1 MNFYEIPA
9 KTVGAGTQP
18 TEADGAVLDYQ
29 EMPDEMT
36 TFSMPIIPEPEAV
49 EGLDMAIS
57 LLARVQS
64 AIANYQQGA
73 QEEVFDLTF
82 MDGANL
88 ALIDQILGE
97 GEVSVVFSRTL
108 QARIQESVM
117 AGIWRVRY
125 QDGIGRT
132 YKDTLE
138 VGGMPGLIKDATFV
152 GAVEAIDLPDSPLP
166 EGVLNAPPLIAEL
179 NEKSQAYASGIPAH
193 VINLTLL
200 PQTEQDLEFL
210 DQLLGKGAV
219 TILSRGYGNCRIT
232 STGIQN
238 VWWVQYFNSQDMNIL
253 NTLEVTDVPAV
264 ACAAPEDLKD
274 SADRLKEI
282 LEVYQ

>member
-1 MNFYEIPA
+1 MSFYEIPA
-9 KTVGAGTQP
+9 VTFGVGSQP
-18 TEADGAVLDYQ
+18 SEEDGALLDYQ
-29 EMPDEMT
+29 KMPDEMV
-36 TFSMPIIPEPEAV
+36 TFSMPAIPEPEAV
-49 EGLDMAIS
+49 EGMDVALA
-57 LLARVQS
+57 LLTRVQ
-64 AIANYQQGA
+64 AALEGYKTGD
-73 QEEVFDLTF
+73 QEQLFDLTF
-82 MDGANL
+82 MDSANL
-88 ALIDQILGE
+88 SLVDQVLGE
-97 GEVSVVFSRTL
+97 GEVSVVFSRTI
-108 QARIQESVM
+108 QVKIQESVM

-125 QDGIGRT
+125 QDGTGTT

-138 VGGMPGLIKDATFV
+138 VGSIPGLIQDATFV
-152 GAVEAIDLPDSPLP
+152 GAAATLTLPDEPLP
-166 EGVLNAPPLIAEL
+166 EGVLNAPPLVAEL
-179 NEKSQAYASGIPAH
+179 NEKAQAYRPGVPAH

-210 DQLLGKGAV
+210 GQLLGSGAV

-232 STGIQN
+232 STGMQH

-264 ACAAPEDLKD
+264 SCAAQEDLKD

>member
-64 AIANYQQGA
+64 AIAKYQQGA

-125 QDGIGRT
+125 QDGISRT

-138 VGGMPGLIKDATFV
+138 IGEMPGLIKDATFV

-232 STGIQN
+232 STGMQN